1 MKIKGKTAIVTGA
14 SRGVGKAV
22 ALRLAKYGVNLMLVA
37 RERDKLKE
45 VAGQAEKLGVKVLV
59 VPCDITDSNQIKSA
73 VQTAIQGLG
82 PVHILVNSAG
92 FGVWKPF
99 LEISDQE
106 HQKMMDTN
114 FWGTYNFIRAVLPS
128 MLANRQGHIVNI
140 SSGTGKFSLSITSGY
155 SASKFAV
162 TGLSEALYRELR
174 GTGVRVSC
182 LHPGSIKTEFWNE
195 QNTPQKY
202 IPATIRLAPK
212 ISPEKVARVV
222 CYCLWFAF
230 FPVYT
235 FPLFVNLLVKL
246 NAFWIRLGDFILWR
260 WFYLALATLTFI
272 LILIR
277 VL

>member
-1 MKIKGKTAIVTGA
+1 MKIKGKTAIITGA

-22 ALRLAKYGVNLMLVA
+22 ALKLAKYGVNLALVA

-59 VPCDITDSNQIKSA
+59 VPCDITDSNQIKSV
-73 VQTAIQGLG
+73 VQTVIQELG
-82 PVHILVNSAG
+82 QVHILVNSAG

-106 HQKMMDTN
+106 HQKMMETN
-114 FWGTYNFIRAVLPS
+114 YWGTYNFIRAILPS
-128 MLANRQGHIVNI
+128 MLANKKGHIVNI
-140 SSGTGKFSLSITSGY
+140 SSGTGKFALSVTSGY

-174 GTGVRVSC
+174 FTGVKVSC

-195 QNTPQKY
+195 QNTPKKY
-202 IPATIRLAPK
+202 LPATIRLSPK
-212 ISPEKVARVV
+212 ISPEKVARAV
-222 CYCLWFAF
+222 CYCLWLGFSA
-230 FPVYT
+230 YT
-235 FPLFVNLLVKL
+235 FPVFVAILAKL
-246 NAFWIRLGDFILWR
+246 NALWLRLGDIIMWKY
-260 WFYLALATLTFI
+260 FYPALAILIFI

>member
-1 MKIKGKTAIVTGA
+1 MKIKGSTAIVTGA
-14 SRGVGKAV
+14 STGVGKAV
-22 ALRLAKYGVNLMLVA
+22 ALKLAKCGANVALVA
-37 RERDKLKE
+37 RRSDKLEE
-45 VAGQAEKLGVKVLV
+45 VAGLAEKLGVKVFV
-59 VPCDITDSNQIKSA
+59 VACDVTDSNQVKSA
-73 VQTAIQGLG
+73 VQTVIQELG

-106 HQKMMDTN
+106 HQKMMETN
-114 FWGTYNFIRAVLPS
+114 YWGTYNFIRAVLPT
-128 MLANRQGHIVNI
+128 MLANKQGHIVNI
-140 SSGTGKFSLSITSGY
+140 SSGTGKFSLSVTSGY

-174 GTGVRVSC
+174 FTGVKVSC

-202 IPATIRLAPK
+202 LPATIRLSPK
-212 ISPEKVARVV
+212 ISPQKVARAV
-222 CYCLWFAF
+222 CYCLWLG
-230 FPVYT
+230 FPAYT
-235 FPLFVNLLVKL
+235 FPVFVAILAKL
-246 NAFWIRLGDFILWR
+246 NALWLRLGDVILWR
-260 WFYLALATLTFI
+260 YFYPALALLILI